1 MRYLFKHVLLRDVA
15 YDIQL
20 HSRLR
25 ELHRR
30 AAEAIK
36 TLYADELAPY
46 YADLAYHY
54 GQAEMREQER
64 HYAFLAGK
72 QAASEYANEAAVRF
86 LSRALELTPESD
98 REGWYRILAVRE
110 RIYDLQG
117 YRDAQRK
124 DLQMLLVLAKGE
136 NKAKMVLRQ
145 AHYAETVGNYTGA
158 VSFAQRAVQL
168 AQRYKNV
175 QLEAAAYLRWGRG
188 VWRQGQYK
196 EAIPHFEQALT
207 LARQCIH
214 RHPEAPALGPGE
226 SSALCHPE
234 LAERA
239 KRSDVILSEVEGAKR
254 SDIILSEAEGAK
266 RSDVILS
273 EAEGAKRSDVI
284 LSEAEGAKRS
294 DVILSEVEGAK
305 RSDVILSEV
314 EGAKRS
320 DVILSEVE
328 GSSDL
333 GSLGDIEADSLRNI
347 GNAYWSQGQLDKAMA
362 YYHEAL
368 PRYRA
373 LHHKKGE
380 GATLNNFAIV
390 LLNQGEYVQAQHYSE
405 QARQLKESIGDHIG
419 AGIAYGTLG
428 EIARQLGRYDEAL
441 AHHQRS
447 LKLSQ
452 MAADSPGEGEAHIG
466 LARLYHLKTQTATTD
481 HWALAWE
488 HVQQGLTI
496 AHSLHDINLEAD
508 AQLCLGHI
516 SLGMKKLHEAHAA
529 YSRAWELRK
538 NLKQSHGA
546 MEARAGL
553 ANVASAQEDWEQAS
567 AYVEAILPYVMSHP
581 TLDGVTEPCL
591 IYWTCYRILNAVQD
605 TRAPE
610 VLAIAYHHLQTK
622 AAKIENTALRR
633 SFLEDVVVRRYLI
646 EAYQRHI
653 DASAKRSR

>member
-36 TLYADELAPY
+36 MLYADELAPY

-168 AQRYKNV
+168 AQRYENV

-207 LARQCIH
+207 LARQCIL
-214 RHPEAPALGPGE
+214 RHPETPALGTEE

-234 LAERA
+234 LAEG
-239 KRSDVILSEVEGAKR
+239 S
-254 SDIILSEAEGAK
+254 
-266 RSDVILS
+266 
-273 EAEGAKRSDVI
+273 
-284 LSEAEGAKRS
+284 
-294 DVILSEVEGAK
+294 
-305 RSDVILSEV
+305 
-314 EGAKRS
+314 KRS

-362 YYHEAL
+362 YYREAL

-390 LLNQGEYVQAQHYSE
+390 LLNQGEYVQARYYSE

-428 EIARQLGRYDEAL
+428 EIARQLGCYDEAL
-441 AHHQRS
+441 THHQRS
-447 LKLSQ
+447 LQLSQ
-452 MAADSPGEGEAHIG
+452 MAADSPGEGEAHIS
-466 LARLYHLKTQTATTD
+466 LARLYHLKTQTASTD
-481 HWALAWE
+481 HWIQAWE

-496 AHSLHDINLEAD
+496 AHSLHDMNLEAD

-516 SLGMKKLHEAHAA
+516 SLGMEKLPEAQAA
-529 YSRAWELRK
+529 YARAWELRK

-546 MEARAGL
+546 IEARAGL

-567 AYVEAILPYVMSHP
+567 AHVEAILPYVMSHP
-581 TLDGVTEPCL
+581 TLDGVSEPCL
-591 IYWTCYRILNAVQD
+591 IYWTCYRILNTVQD
-605 TRAPE
+605 THAPE
-610 VLAIAYHHLQTK
+610 VLTIAYHHLQAK
-622 AAKIENTALRR
+622 AAKIEDAALRR
-633 SFLEDVVVRRYLI
+633 SFLEDVVVRRCLI
-646 EAYQRHI
+646 EAYQHRI
-653 DASAKRSR
+653 DP